1 MMMTDSIKKV
11 FLAGIGAVAA
21 TADKAQEMVDEF
33 VKKGEI
39 TVEQGKELMNE
50 FKEKASKS
58 NFTFVRKEDFDALK
72 ARVTEL
78 ENKFNETTNKQ
89 E

>member
-1 MMMTDSIKKV
+1 MTDSIKKV